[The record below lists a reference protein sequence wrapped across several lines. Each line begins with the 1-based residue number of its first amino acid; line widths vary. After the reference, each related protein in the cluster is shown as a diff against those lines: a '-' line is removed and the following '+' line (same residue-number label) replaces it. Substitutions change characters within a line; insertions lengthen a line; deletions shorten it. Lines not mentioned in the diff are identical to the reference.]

1 MSDPIICEG
10 VNLSEPDPVAAAL
23 ARENTAAMRSALG
36 DLRLNEDRAK
46 CAMEKAG
53 EDRAARV
60 RPAIL
65 AARRAFH
72 NAAIP
77 ASVRK
82 TAWIRWASNDGA
94 SINWN
99 ARSEQ
104 YCRATLYLR
113 YEINVGAATYVNN
126 LSVACIED
134 AIAAGWATWPVV
146 EAMLRAYPKLPATV
160 TIPSERKRPAPKR
173 RTRTARKGGKRG

>member
-1 MSDPIICEG
+1 MSDPIMCEG
-10 VNLSEPDPVAAAL
+10 VNLSAPDPVAEAL
-23 ARENTAAMRSALG
+23 AHENTDAVRSALG
-36 DLRLNEDRAK
+36 DLRLNNDRARYAIEKANEDRA
-46 CAMEKAG
+46 
-53 EDRAARV
+53 DRV
-60 RPAIL
+60 RPAIM

-82 TAWIRWASNDGA
+82 AAWIRWASNDGA
-94 SINWN
+94 AINWD
-99 ARSEQ
+99 ARSPR
-104 YCRATLYLR
+104 YCRATLHLR

-134 AIAAGWATWPVV
+134 AIAAGWAAWPVV

-160 TIPSERKRPAPKR
+160 TIPTDRKRA
-173 RTRTARKGGKRG
+173 AAKGGKRV